1 MGGELRINGE
11 PYTVIGVLEKK
22 HQNGSYGSS
31 PDDSQLFVPFSAM
44 ARDFPPNR
52 KGTFPGWINNLVFS
66 VANADEHELAVAQ
79 VYRALGRRHHFEA
92 ADKDALFVWNTM
104 EGAKLTQRIFNVMTI
119 FFGCVALMTLCLGGI
134 GVMNIML
141 VAVSE
146 RTREIGL
153 LKSLGARQR
162 DILRQFFAESAI
174 ITVFSGI
181 VGLVLGLVFCWGLQA
196 IPKPDF
202 IPSPIVSGWAIAIS
216 LGTLAII
223 TLTAGMYPARR
234 AAELTPV
241 DCLRSD

>member
-1 MGGELRINGE
+1 
-11 PYTVIGVLEKK
+11 
-22 HQNGSYGSS
+22 
-31 PDDSQLFVPFSAM
+31 
-44 ARDFPPNR
+44 
-52 KGTFPGWINNLVFS
+52 
-66 VANADEHELAVAQ
+66 
-79 VYRALGRRHHFEA
+79 
-92 ADKDALFVWNTM
+92 M

-181 VGLVLGLVFCWGLQA
+181 VGLVLGLAFCWGLQA